1 MKVKFYRFC
10 IVYGLPRKSLCCL
23 MTNDNGNGTGL
34 PRKYFVFS
42 RNDDGNGNG
51 KDERQRQ
58 RQKTTTTNDN
68 YNGKEENGFI
78 FLSGLMT
85 LFLVTLKGFKI
96 LNYIL

>member
-1 MKVKFYRFC
+1 
-10 IVYGLPRKSLCCL
+10 
-23 MTNDNGNGTGL
+23 MTNDNGNEKTNDYGL

-68 YNGKEENGFI
+68 YNGKEENGLI
-78 FLSGLMT
+78 FP
-85 LFLVTLKGFKI
+85 
-96 LNYIL
+96 